1 MCELSLCRGRRH
13 QPARGIQKQVEFV
26 GYHLKMF
33 KNLSKEISKNS
44 QFRPMLKAFHYY
56 HCNPYTGITI
66 PLQYVAVT
74 ATVNSSQGWKG
85 GRSRGLQSGSFSYSR
100 FFPVLFNPS
109 PSHSNN
115 KNECVTVR
123 FLNSVLHILSGGYNI
138 VFKKSLILTVLKSE
152 LRPAN
157 TFVEKPC
164 EEKHLQ
170 ERVVKL
176 KDKVKSHTDLKSK
189 LRRAKNGQKGRER

>member
-1 MCELSLCRGRRH
+1 MAYAKVISL
-13 QPARGIQKQVEFV
+13 
-26 GYHLKMF
+26 L
-33 KNLSKEISKNS
+33 
-44 QFRPMLKAFHYY
+44 
-56 HCNPYTGITI
+56 
-66 PLQYVAVT
+66 PLQPLHRYHDPP
-74 ATVNSSQGWKG
+74 TVRGSHGNSEQLTRVETRKKQRPSVWILL
-85 GRSRGLQSGSFSYSR
+85 LQS

-123 FLNSVLHILSGGYNI
+123 FLKSALHILSGGYNS
-138 VFKKSLILTVLKSE
+138 VFRKSLILTVLKSE

-176 KDKVKSHTDLKSK
+176 KDKVKSHMDLKSK
-189 LRRAKNGQKGRER
+189 LRRAKNGQKGRES